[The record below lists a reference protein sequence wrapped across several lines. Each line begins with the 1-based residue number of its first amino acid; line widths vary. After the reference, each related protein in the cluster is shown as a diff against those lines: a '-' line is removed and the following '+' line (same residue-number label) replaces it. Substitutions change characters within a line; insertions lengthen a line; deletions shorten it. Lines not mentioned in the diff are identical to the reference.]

1 VAHVNQI
8 DGQEAAKV
16 IARNRLV
23 QIRIGAGGGT
33 SYTANTTGPWPL
45 GMSDGFKLVSVRKK
59 SSSNFSTTTEG
70 TDVTNDFILD
80 TGMGDNYYDH
90 ARLKKKS
97 SSSLS
102 IASGDRLLVTFDHFT
117 HSHSSGVGYFSVDS
131 YPVNDTTAG
140 TDTSKM
146 YTYEIPVYVS
156 PTSGIAFDLRDCVDV
171 RPRIADTA
179 NSVTALT
186 NISINPLTST
196 TFYNPTGCL
205 KFPPT
210 GQDFTTDADY
220 YLKRIDTV
228 AVTQAGI
235 FNIVRGVPNS
245 RPSPPSVPED
255 MMALAT
261 ISLAPYPSLP
271 VEIAR
276 RVNRADLSN
285 NVRKIRNERYTM
297 RDIGTIRDR
306 VDRLEYY
313 TSLNLLEKNTKDL
326 LIPDASGLDRF
337 KNGILVDSFKGY
349 AVANPFDND
358 TKWTVDSEKGKMR
371 PLMTLDNVALTYT
384 ANSSGVVR
392 TNVTP
397 AGISKDQTVII
408 DLVPSEYV
416 STRPENGIFGNLAGA
431 TITSGSVTA
440 TIRNM
445 AFQQITGG
453 PRNYGIKLYVENATG
468 NFTAGGSVSISDS
481 TLSGASVPIVS
492 VSNAVPGDLVTLPYS
507 HDVLVTQ
514 PYATTTRNCV
524 GTAFLWRGTI
534 TITPDSDY
542 WMDTTQRPD
551 VDINIDLNTDN
562 WIWLANAWPT
572 SWNGWQQTF
581 VGTPVLSATNNRDT
595 DQTFVPQADGSTNV
609 MQNFITQN
617 IYTVPTIETRTGN
630 KIQATVTNSKQTLG
644 NFVKDVN
651 IQPFMRSRMII
662 FKIVGMKSSSRI
674 YGFFDSIDVNRYITP
689 LTADEY
695 NSGLKVNGVP
705 TRPTAV
711 EGDALNT
718 GPDGSAY
725 GVFRLPSD
733 SSLRFRTGTKRLRF
747 VDNPT
752 NSIMFGQF
760 TTSAETDYTSEGL
773 MAGISDLTLSTKRA
787 TISQQLL
794 TEIKN
799 VNQTTMNE
807 VGGQRLVGVIPGDA
821 GPGDGGGGGCGGG
834 GGADGGCGG
843 SDDPIAQTML
853 ISALLTNR
861 IQTSGMYLTKLDL
874 YFATKDASLPIIIEL
889 REVDPATG
897 YITTRVVP
905 FSRVVVPSAD
915 INISDDG
922 SAVTPVYF
930 PSPVYVGDGKEYA
943 MVLIPAGTNPN
954 YNAFTAVLGE
964 KDIATKSRVSE
975 QPAAGFLFTSANQR
989 TWVPVENEDL
999 KFTAYY
1005 AKFASSSTGTLVLK
1019 NENRDYFTIANTTG
1033 AFNKIGELVYG
1044 EQLLVGTFSNTKSVN
1059 TAGSILCYAQGQT
1072 SGATGTIT
1080 SWSTSA
1086 IRIKG
1091 NSIGAAFKGGETIK
1105 IRNTNPTTGVQ
1116 IGTCTAL
1123 KSATYPVGRA
1133 VYYDVVN
1140 YANTKLHIA
1149 NTAYANSGP
1158 ANSANRMFFPG
1169 MYITGQTN
1177 AYTARIVTID
1187 SVSMDNVSL
1196 ITNLIQPSN
1205 TSVLS
1210 YAKFASSTS
1219 TRDSTFGEIIIND
1232 VAELSSPHYILSRST
1247 EANTSASSSTM
1258 ARNKSAEIQ
1267 YVLGSQNAVA
1277 SPAIDLRRISLVAT
1291 RNLISSNAEI
1301 GSSEDWVKSGGNSKT
1316 RYVTRRV
1323 TLADGQDAEDLRVY
1337 LAAYIP
1343 PGSDVKVYAKI
1354 LNADDNDL
1362 FEDAR
1367 WIPMSRDTS
1376 QGYTG
1381 TTRYSSS
1388 INKEDYIELTYNMP
1402 NFPTT
1407 AITDTSGRAINQY
1420 GANNTTGYVEYRN
1433 STKARYVRFKF
1444 FAVKV
1449 VLTADTSTNP
1459 PTVHELRAIALQ
1471 R

>member
-1 VAHVNQI
+1 
-8 DGQEAAKV
+8 
-16 IARNRLV
+16 
-23 QIRIGAGGGT
+23 
-33 SYTANTTGPWPL
+33 
-45 GMSDGFKLVSVRKK
+45 
-59 SSSNFSTTTEG
+59 
-70 TDVTNDFILD
+70 
-80 TGMGDNYYDH
+80 
-90 ARLKKKS
+90 
-97 SSSLS
+97 
-102 IASGDRLLVTFDHFT
+102 
-117 HSHSSGVGYFSVDS
+117 
-131 YPVNDTTAG
+131 
-140 TDTSKM
+140 
-146 YTYEIPVYVS
+146 
-156 PTSGIAFDLRDCVDV
+156 
-171 RPRIADTA
+171 
-179 NSVTALT
+179 
-186 NISINPLTST
+186 
-196 TFYNPTGCL
+196 
-205 KFPPT
+205 
-210 GQDFTTDADY
+210 
-220 YLKRIDTV
+220 
-228 AVTQAGI
+228 
-235 FNIVRGVPNS
+235 
-245 RPSPPSVPED
+245 
-255 MMALAT
+255 
-261 ISLAPYPSLP
+261 
-271 VEIAR
+271 
-276 RVNRADLSN
+276 
-285 NVRKIRNERYTM
+285 M

-326 LIPDASGLDRF
+326 LIPDASGMDRF

-371 PLMTLDNVALTYT
+371 PLMTLDNIAFTYT

-397 AGISKDQTVII
+397 AGVSKDQRIK
-408 DLVPSEYV
+408 LS
-416 STRPENGIFGNLAGA
+416 NAGIGSSAIG
-431 TITSGSVTA
+431 TIVYSGETTA
-440 TIRNM
+440 SIRNIVYPNE
-445 AFQQITGG
+445 FGYTT
-453 PRNYGIKLYVENATG
+453 LYVENATG
-468 NFTAGGSVSISDS
+468 NFSAGS
-481 TLSGASVPIVS
+481 TLSVAGITAPISGVLS
-492 VSNAVPGDLVTLPYS
+492 TTPGDLVTLPYT
-507 HDVLVTQ
+507 HDILVTQ

-524 GTAFLWRGTI
+524 GTAFLWIGTLI
-534 TITPDSDY
+534 ITPDSDY

-562 WIWLANAWPT
+562 WVWLANAWPT

-581 VGTPVLSATNNRDT
+581 VGQPILTSSTQRDT
-595 DQTFVPQADGSTNV
+595 NRIEVPQADGSTNV

-617 IYTVPTIETRTGN
+617 IYTTPTIETRTGS
-630 KIQATVTNSKQTLG
+630 KTIATVTDNKQTLG
-644 NFVKDVN
+644 NYVKDVN
-651 IQPFMRSRMII
+651 IQPFMRSRMIL
-662 FKIVGMKSSSRI
+662 FKMVGMKSSSRL
-674 YGFFDSIDVNRYITP
+674 YGFFDGVDVNRYITP
-689 LTADEY
+689 LTEEEY
-695 NSGLKVNGVP
+695 NSGGNGKP
-705 TRPTAV
+705 TGFGISRYAPLTYA
-711 EGDALNT
+711 EGTPLVTNSDNT
-718 GPDGSAY
+718 AY
-725 GVFRLPSD
+725 GIFRLPSD
-733 SSLRFRTGTKRLRF
+733 TSLRFRTGTKRLRF

-752 NSIMFGQF
+752 NSLVFGQF
-760 TTSAETDYTSEGL
+760 TTSAETDYSSEGL

-787 TISQQLL
+787 TVSQQLL

-799 VNQTTMNE
+799 VNQTTPSE
-807 VGGQRLVGVIPGDA
+807 VGGQRLVGVIPA
-821 GPGDGGGGGCGGG
+821 PEPEPIPVPPPP
-834 GGADGGCGG
+834 APEGCGG
-843 SDDPIAQTML
+843 SNDPIAQTML

-861 IQTSGMYLTKLDL
+861 IQTSGMYLTKVDL
-874 YFATKDASLPIIIEL
+874 YFATKDARLPIIIEL
-889 REVDPATG
+889 REVDAATG

-905 FSRVVVPSAD
+905 FSRVIVPSED
-915 INISDDG
+915 INISDNG

-930 PSPVYVGDGKEYA
+930 PSPVYVAEGKDYA
-943 MVLIPAGTNPN
+943 IVLIPAGTNPN

-964 KDIATKSRVSE
+964 KDIISKARVSE

-1005 AKFASSSTGTLVLK
+1005 AKFPSNTTGYLVLK
-1019 NENRDYFTIANTTG
+1019 NENRDYLTIANTTG
-1033 AFNKIGELVYG
+1033 AFNKIGEVIYG

-1080 SWSTSA
+1080 SWSTSG

-1105 IRNTNPTTGVQ
+1105 IRNTNPITGVQ

-1123 KSATYPVGRA
+1123 KSSTYPVGRS
-1133 VYYDVVN
+1133 VYYDIVN

-1149 NTAYANSGP
+1149 NTYFANSGP

-1169 MYITGQTN
+1169 MYITSQTN

-1205 TSVLS
+1205 TSVS
-1210 YAKFASSTS
+1210 AYAKFASSTS
-1219 TRDSTFGEIIIND
+1219 TRDSTFSEIIIND
-1232 VAELSSPHYILSRST
+1232 VAELPSTRYVLSRSI
-1247 EANTSASSSTM
+1247 EANTSASSATM
-1258 ARNKSAEIQ
+1258 AKNKSAEVQ
-1267 YVLGSQNAVA
+1267 YILDGRNAVA
-1277 SPAIDLRRISLVAT
+1277 SPAIDLRRISMVAT
-1291 RNLISSNAEI
+1291 RNLISSNTEI
-1301 GSSEDWVKSGGNSKT
+1301 GSSEDFVKSGGNSKT

-1337 LAAYIP
+1337 IAAYIP
-1343 PGSDVKVYAKI
+1343 PGSDVKVYVKI
-1354 LNADDNDL
+1354 LSADDNDL

-1376 QGYTG
+1376 QGYAA
-1381 TTRYSSS
+1381 TTRYSNS

-1420 GANNTTGYVEYRN
+1420 GANNSTGYVEYRN

-1444 FAVKV
+1444 FAIKL